1 MNDETAARGEIAPS
15 GIDARPRTVGLV
27 LLACWLLLHVSV
39 PLSYYLS
46 SDIYDERFAWRMFSA
61 VRVQECS
68 LDARETTASGSVR
81 PIALQSVLP
90 APWVALLQRNRPA
103 VLRRFLDWRCASDAE
118 PAEVQLT
125 HTCRSVTGDALP
137 AVHRTLHCA
146 DHAYTES
153 TDE

>member
-1 MNDETAARGEIAPS
+1 MNESHEPGEISAT
-15 GIDARPRTVGLV
+15 GVDAGPRARTIGLV
-27 LLACWLLLHVSV
+27 FLGLWLLLHVSV

-61 VRVQECS
+61 VRVQQCA
-68 LDARETTASGSVR
+68 LDARETQGERSQ

-103 VLRRFLDWRCASDAE
+103 VLRRFLDWRCASDAH
-118 PAEVQLT
+118 PSEVQLT
-125 HTCRSVTGDALP
+125 HTCRSVTGEALP

-146 DHAYTES
+146 EHRYEET